1 MSKIDDLYRRAQQHL
16 ADLKSGKVAR
26 ERREAMTFA
35 KFQKQKVKEA
45 RAERRTVK
53 ARIKEVQT
61 ELNEA
66 EELQDEMLE
75 FGEEWPG
82 AIQCAE
88 EAIQGCQNELT
99 QLTQQLAQLEDMI
112 GTTK

>member
-26 ERREAMTFA
+26 ERREAMTYA
-35 KFQKQKVKEA
+35 KYQKKLLREA

-61 ELNEA
+61 ELNGI
-66 EELQDEMLE
+66 EEYQDEMLE
-75 FGEEWPG
+75 LGEEWPG
-82 AIQCAE
+82 ALE
-88 EAIQGCQNELT
+88 ETDSAIEGCQDELDT
-99 QLTQQLAQLEDMI
+99 LHQRLAQLNDMI

>member
-1 MSKIDDLYRRAQQHL
+1 MSKVDDLYRRAQQHL

-35 KFQKQKVKEA
+35 KFQKQKVKDA

-61 ELNEA
+61 ELNGL
-66 EELQDEMLE
+66 EEYQDEMLE
-75 FGEEWPG
+75 HGEEWPG
-82 AIQCAE
+82 GLEETDAAIE
-88 EAIQGCQNELT
+88 GCQNELT
-99 QLTQQLAQLEDMI
+99 QLTQRLAQLEDII
-112 GTTK
+112 GDK